1 MRASNLC
8 LCFLAV
14 LVLISG
20 CATQQDMKAAQNAST
35 YWPLDHAAA
44 TYADPV
50 AVAPMNDHIFRLF
63 AYLLHP
69 LGVAMDYAV
78 NRPAYT
84 LVSIWPG
91 LFGYTSEDAGLHSQ
105 RANLFSSR

>member
-1 MRASNLC
+1 MRMSNLC

-20 CATQQDMKAAQNAST
+20 CASQYDMKAAQSASN

-50 AVAPMNDHIFRLF
+50 AVAPMNDNIWRLI
-63 AYLLHP
+63 AYVVHP
-69 LGVAMDYAV
+69 VGVALDYAV

-105 RANLFSSR
+105 RASLFSSR